1 METNGNQQ
9 NADDAAVAEGQ
20 SNEVQKGFAGWGQS
34 EDENQDGNVQG
45 NVNDQNQTDPSKE
58 NKTEPSKDDFN
69 KDSFL
74 VDYKKSNPNATEEEI
89 TKAQEVAE
97 KKFYSISGDLFS
109 EKEEGKIESKNTF
122 LDQLKAIEGEE
133 FDSLKYS
140 GIETK
145 EEFDNALKSIVDN
158 RVENKVKEQKAES
171 EFVKNMSE
179 TDRAI
184 FNTLKANGLKGLKD
198 LIAPNEKLSQFR
210 SMDDESLVITG
221 LKNQK
226 GADGKAL
233 YTDEEIERKIA
244 GKEPE
249 DIALEA
255 KGIRSQ
261 LDQMEAQNMLEVSK
275 MINNDAEKRKNEAYV
290 QKDKLASGIE
300 KVMSKMTDFHGL
312 PIEENTAQIL
322 ADNYRQGRFDNLLK
336 DPVFIAKSILYDK
349 IGERAFRSYG
359 KKQYDKGAKLRNEN
373 DHNVN
378 GLTDNS
384 AAGGGQGSTNQSGFS
399 GWGQ

>member
-1 METNGNQQ
+1 M
-9 NADDAAVAEGQ
+9 Q
-20 SNEVQKGFAGWGQS
+20 SNETSQNSEGAAAAIDQNNEANKGFAGWGQES
-34 EDENQDGNVQG
+34 EESSSDEQNSSESTNFQEGEKQK
-45 NVNDQNQTDPSKE
+45 NDASE
-58 NKTEPSKDDFN
+58 HDFN
-69 KDSFL
+69 RDSFL
-74 VDYKKSNPNATEEEI
+74 TEYKKSNPNATDEEI
-89 TKAQEVAE
+89 SKAEEDAE
-97 KKFYSISGDLFS
+97 KKFYSINADLFS
-109 EKEEGKIESKNTF
+109 EEGAEKTVSKNTF
-122 LDQLKAIEGEE
+122 VDQLKAIEGEE

-145 EEFDNALKSIVDN
+145 EEFDNALRSIVDN
-158 RVENKVKEQKAES
+158 RVEKKVKEQNQES
-171 EFVKNMSE
+171 EFVKGMSDI
-179 TDRAI
+179 DRAI
-184 FNTLKANGLKGLKD
+184 FNKLRESGLKGLKEF
-198 LIAPNEKLSQFR
+198 ISPNEKLAQFR

-226 GADGKAL
+226 GLDGKPL
-233 YTDEEIERKIA
+233 YTDEEIERKMA

-261 LDQMEAQNMLEVSK
+261 LDQMEHQNMIEVSK
-275 MINNDAEKRKNEAYV
+275 MINNDAEKRKNQAYIE
-290 QKDKLASGIE
+290 KDRLATNIE
-300 KVMSKMTDFHGL
+300 KVVSKMVDFKGL

-322 ADNYRQGRFDNLLK
+322 ADNYRKGKFDNLFS

-359 KKQYDKGAKLRNEN
+359 KKQYEKGAKLRNEN

-378 GLTDNS
+378 GLTDNGS
-384 AAGGGQGSTNQSGFS
+384 FGSGQGSANKGGFS